1 MDIRSRWKR
10 GAYQGPACPL
20 CRRPLPYEEMSPGT
34 QVCPHCRGFF
44 EAVSFSPPETNIV
57 VPRLGEAGPEGAT
70 SCVHHARNAAVATC
84 DRCGS
89 FICELCRVEVDGK
102 GFCPGCF
109 ERLSSEG
116 ALESIV
122 TRFPGHDAAAAWCA
136 MLGLVFAPIFGPP
149 AIYFGVRQLRWKKKM
164 KESDSLGGAYIAIVL
179 GVLEGIGFLVL
190 LAYLVWSLASEGLG

>member
-1 MDIRSRWKR
+1 MDVRSRWKR

-20 CRRPLPYEEMSPGT
+20 CRRPLPYEEMRSGT
-34 QVCPHCRGFF
+34 QVCPRCVGLF
-44 EAVSFSPPETNIV
+44 EAVSFTPPERNVV
-57 VPRLGEAGPEGAT
+57 VPRVNEAGPEGAT

-89 FICELCRVEVDGK
+89 FICELCRVEVDRK

-122 TRFPGHDAAAAWCA
+122 TRLPGHDAAAALCA
-136 MLGLVFAPIFGPP
+136 ILGLFVAPVFAPA
-149 AIYFGVRQLRWKKKM
+149 AIYFGVKHLRWKKKM
-164 KESDSLGGAYIAIVL
+164 KESDGLGGAYVAIVM
-179 GVLEGIGFLVL
+179 GALEGVGLLIL
-190 LAYLVWSLASEGLG
+190 LAFLIWAIVEELG